1 MTHETRIASTTT
13 MPIDSTIVQYSTFPV
28 QKYSRERA
36 QGMANES
43 EQYGRAR
50 WEHMSLQPLSCRFA
64 LHDAQGPQMSRA
76 VLTIEWKPDSPAC
89 TPVILVRRRRA
100 LLFADHPINH
110 WNLGIYRP
118 ARST

>member
-1 MTHETRIASTTT
+1 MTHATRIASTTT

-36 QGMANES
+36 QGMTNES

-64 LHDAQGPQMSRA
+64 LHVAQGLQMPRA
-76 VLTIEWKPDSPAC
+76 VLTIEWKPDSPEC
-89 TPVILVRRRRA
+89 TPVILVRRRQT
-100 LLFADHPINH
+100 LLFADQPS
-110 WNLGIYRP
+110 Y
-118 ARST
+118 